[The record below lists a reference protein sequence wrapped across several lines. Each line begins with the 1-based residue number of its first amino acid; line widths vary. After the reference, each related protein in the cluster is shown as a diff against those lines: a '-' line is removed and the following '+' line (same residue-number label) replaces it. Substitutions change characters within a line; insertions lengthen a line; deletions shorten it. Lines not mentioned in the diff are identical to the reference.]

1 MRELSGADALLAQ
14 LLANGVDTI
23 FGLPGSQ
30 LCHFFDAMHSAHCCR
45 ASTLLLRHRALQ
57 QRYYIS

>member
-14 LLANGVDTI
+14 LLASGVDTI

-30 LCHFFDAMHSAHCCR
+30 LCHFFDAMHR
-45 ASTLLLRHRALQ
+45 ASPVSSSLSLPWA
-57 QRYYIS
+57 